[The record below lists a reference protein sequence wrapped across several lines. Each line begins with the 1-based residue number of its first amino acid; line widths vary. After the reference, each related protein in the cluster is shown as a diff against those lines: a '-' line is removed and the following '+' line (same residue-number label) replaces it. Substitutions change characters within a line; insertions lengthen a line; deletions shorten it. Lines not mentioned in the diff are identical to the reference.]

1 MVYKCPI
8 KFWDF
13 FIYVVRSK
21 LFENY
26 PTSRRENLHMPIVRQ
41 NIDYINVSNIPKVY
55 DIFFNDSLIFMFC
68 WIFISIGVLTQFLE
82 ADYIE
87 LDKNREVLL
96 NSLSNELGY
105 SERGIVIYV
114 LALPNRQLA
123 TTSLIPDW
131 LG

>member
-1 MVYKCPI
+1 
-8 KFWDF
+8 
-13 FIYVVRSK
+13 
-21 LFENY
+21 
-26 PTSRRENLHMPIVRQ
+26 MPIVRQ